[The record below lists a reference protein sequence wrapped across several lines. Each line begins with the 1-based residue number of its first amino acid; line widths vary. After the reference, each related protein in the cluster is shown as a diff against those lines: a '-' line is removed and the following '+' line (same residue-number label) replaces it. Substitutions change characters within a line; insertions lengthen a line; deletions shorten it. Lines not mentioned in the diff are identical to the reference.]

1 MEAGTAALFGVR
13 AGPSIRLVCLPL
25 GLPTTSARAP
35 SASPSRKKAGS
46 PLGRDVKV
54 EDACRPGL
62 FTVDVDDSLEVA
74 AHRMDQAQL
83 GALAVVD
90 GQRVVGTITE
100 RGLVRAIARAADPA
114 DVPVAAYA
122 SSSPHTASVEQDAR
136 AVVQRMLV
144 LGVRHLPVTSRDG
157 QLIGMVSM
165 RDLLAVEAWA

>member
-1 MEAGTAALFGVR
+1 MR
-13 AGPSIRLVCLPL
+13 
-25 GLPTTSARAP
+25 
-35 SASPSRKKAGS
+35 
-46 PLGRDVKV
+46 VK
-54 EDACRPGL
+54 DACRPGL

-90 GQRVVGTITE
+90 GERLVGIVTE
-100 RGLVRAIARAADPA
+100 RGLVRAVARAVDPA

-122 SSSPHTASVEQDAR
+122 SSGLQTASVDQEVG

-165 RDLLAVEAWA
+165 RDLLAVEAWAS

>member
-1 MEAGTAALFGVR
+1 M
-13 AGPSIRLVCLPL
+13 
-25 GLPTTSARAP
+25 
-35 SASPSRKKAGS
+35 
-46 PLGRDVKV
+46 KV
-54 EDACRPGL
+54 EDACRPGV

-74 AHRMDQAQL
+74 AHRMNQAQL

-90 GQRVVGTITE
+90 GHRLVGIVTE

-114 DVPVAAYA
+114 DVPVAA
-122 SSSPHTASVEQDAR
+122 SSPHTANVEQDAR

-165 RDLLAVEAWA
+165 RDLLAVEAWT

>member
-1 MEAGTAALFGVR
+1 MR
-13 AGPSIRLVCLPL
+13 
-25 GLPTTSARAP
+25 
-35 SASPSRKKAGS
+35 
-46 PLGRDVKV
+46 VK
-54 EDACRPGL
+54 DACRPGL
-62 FTVDVDDSLEVA
+62 FTVDIDDSLEVA

-90 GQRVVGTITE
+90 GQRLVGIVTE
-100 RGLVRAIARAADPA
+100 RGLVRAIARAVDPA

-122 SSSPHTASVEQDAR
+122 SSGPQTASVDQDAR

-165 RDLLAVEAWA
+165 RDLLAVEASAS

>member
-1 MEAGTAALFGVR
+1 MEGGTVALLGVR
-13 AGPSIRLVCLPL
+13 A
-25 GLPTTSARAP
+25 SARRFARP
-35 SASPSRKKAGS
+35 TCRSVCHDLGPPAQCSAKPHRRRVH
-46 PLGRDVKV
+46 LGRDMRV

-90 GQRVVGTITE
+90 GHRLVGIVTE
-100 RGLVRAIARAADPA
+100 RGLVRAIARAADPT

-144 LGVRHLPVTSRDG
+144 LGVRHLPVTERDG

>member
-1 MEAGTAALFGVR
+1 MR
-13 AGPSIRLVCLPL
+13 
-25 GLPTTSARAP
+25 
-35 SASPSRKKAGS
+35 
-46 PLGRDVKV
+46 V

-62 FTVDVDDSLEVA
+62 FTVDIDDSLEVA

-90 GQRVVGTITE
+90 GQRLVGIVTE
-100 RGLVRAIARAADPA
+100 RGLVRAIARAADLA
-114 DVPVAAYA
+114 DIPVAAYA
-122 SSSPHTASVEQDAR
+122 SCPQTASVEQDAR

>member
-1 MEAGTAALFGVR
+1 MR
-13 AGPSIRLVCLPL
+13 
-25 GLPTTSARAP
+25 
-35 SASPSRKKAGS
+35 
-46 PLGRDVKV
+46 V

-62 FTVDVDDSLEVA
+62 FTVDIDDSLEVA

-90 GQRVVGTITE
+90 GQRLVGIVTE
-100 RGLVRAIARAADPA
+100 RGLVRAIARAADPT

-122 SSSPHTASVEQDAR
+122 SSAPQTASVEQDAR

-144 LGVRHLPVTSRDG
+144 LGVRHLPATNSDG

-165 RDLLAVEAWA
+165 RDLLAVEALA